1 MKIEFLNENE
11 NESVWVRDMRSCI
24 ENLKV
29 GSGNWLFIKNKM

>member
-11 NESVWVRDMRSCI
+11 NESVWVRGMRSCI

-29 GSGNWLFIKNKM
+29 GLANWLFIKNKM